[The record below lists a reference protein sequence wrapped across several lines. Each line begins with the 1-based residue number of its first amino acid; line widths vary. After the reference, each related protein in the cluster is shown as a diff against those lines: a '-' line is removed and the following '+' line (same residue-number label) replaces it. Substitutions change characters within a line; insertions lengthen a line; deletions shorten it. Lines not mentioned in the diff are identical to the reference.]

1 MIQKNLNNKIKKIGA
16 GAAVIIVVMLMGF
29 LFFGKNSIINLHSS
43 HLDAKK
49 KEQEIKKA
57 HEEIDSLTIE
67 SKRLKNDTAY
77 IEKIA
82 RENLGMAGKKEKVY
96 KFIEGK

>member
-1 MIQKNLNNKIKKIGA
+1 MKNKKIGKWIA
-16 GAAVIIVVMLMGF
+16 VSIGAIIVAF
-29 LFFGKNSIINLHSS
+29 LFFGLDSIITLYSS
-43 HLDAKK
+43 HQDAIR
-49 KEQEIKKA
+49 KEKEIVRMHA
-57 HEEIDSLTIE
+57 EIDSLTME

-82 RENLGMAGKKEKVY
+82 REKLGMAGKKEKVY

>member
-1 MIQKNLNNKIKKIGA
+1 MMKKTLNFNIKKIGRWI
-16 GAAVIIVVMLMGF
+16 AVIIIVLLSVF

-43 HLDAKK
+43 FLDAEK
-49 KEQEIKKA
+49 KEHEITRA
-57 HEEIDSLTIE
+57 HAEIDSLALE
-67 SKRLKNDTAY
+67 SKKLKNDTAY

-82 RENLGMAGKKEKVY
+82 REKLGMARKNEKVY